1 MPQIRPND
9 PRRRHLHDFVVLD
22 HDLKQR
28 AAFGSYAEAAAWVTK
43 QKPGAWVISI
53 VHPENCG
60 CNPLDPPAA
69 GRNN

>member
-1 MPQIRPND
+1 
-9 PRRRHLHDFVVLD
+9 VVLD